1 MSGLWLLDFWF
12 DRVNYSTTKE
22 RAEGDKS
29 MAKLRRLIIDILEM
43 QSIFAFFVTCA
54 ALLLGGT
61 SNAQSIFVDKKV
73 LETLG
78 APPNVASSLLGKV
91 PTLLD
96 KKIAEKNYDSFSVA
110 PFPPRNKKPQFP
122 VVIKG
127 KFYPPAGKIGN
138 YKKSRWD
145 RSLTAPPDS
154 KIRIRTNLGQK
165 KQGRISVIKPLSK
178 DTLKPKI
185 VTETALPP
193 QPKSPVKLNKA
204 TESKPETANT
214 SASLVKAPLK
224 TDKKPFTIDFGIG
237 TSNLNAQAQKTLGF
251 IAGEL
256 RASEK
261 SRVEVRAYASSS
273 GITESQ
279 ARRLSLSRAL
289 AVRSSL
295 IALGIRSTRIDVR
308 ALGSKGKTVP
318 PDRVDLQIN

>member
-1 MSGLWLLDFWF
+1 
-12 DRVNYSTTKE
+12 
-22 RAEGDKS
+22 
-29 MAKLRRLIIDILEM
+29 MAKLRRLIFGMLKI
-43 QSIFAFFVTCA
+43 QAIFTFFVTCT
-54 ALLLGGT
+54 ALVLSVT
-61 SNAQSIFVDKKV
+61 SNAQSIFVDNNV

-78 APPNVASSLLGKV
+78 APPNVASALLGKV
-91 PTLLD
+91 PALSD
-96 KKIAEKNYDSFSVA
+96 KKIAEKNYNPLSVA
-110 PFPPRNKKPQFP
+110 PFPPRGKKPQFP
-122 VVIKG
+122 VIIKG
-127 KFYPPAGKIGN
+127 KFHPPTGKIGN
-138 YKKSRWD
+138 YKKSKWD
-145 RSLTAPPDS
+145 RSLTAPPDR

-165 KQGRISVIKPLSK
+165 KQKRISVIKSLSK

-185 VTETALPP
+185 ITKTALPL
-193 QPKSPVKLNKA
+193 QPKSPVKLKKA
-204 TESKPETANT
+204 AESKPETAIT
-214 SASLVKAPLK
+214 SASLAKATVK
-224 TDKKPFTIDFGIG
+224 TDKKPFTINFGIG

-256 RASEK
+256 KASEK

-308 ALGSKGKTVP
+308 ALGSKGQTVP